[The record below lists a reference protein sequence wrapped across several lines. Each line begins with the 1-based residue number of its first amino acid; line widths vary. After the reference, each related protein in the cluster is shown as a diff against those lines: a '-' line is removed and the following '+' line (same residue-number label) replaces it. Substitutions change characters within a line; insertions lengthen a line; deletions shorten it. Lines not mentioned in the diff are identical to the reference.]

1 MKMNNELTIGQMVD
15 ELVEFYECAG
25 FEDYYE
31 RALKNL
37 DEVAIRKHYEETF
50 AEEDMVLE
58 AWEQRRNS

>member
-1 MKMNNELTIGQMVD
+1 MKNLTLEEMID

-31 RALKNL
+31 RVLKNL
-37 DEVAIRKHYEETF
+37 DESAIRRHYEETF

-58 AWEQRRNS
+58 AWEQAREKENV